1 MLIRFDAHPPSK
13 PRRTAETS
21 GRNSVAPVI
30 SCVSCD
36 CGGMNT
42 AKLPSSQGLVVSL
55 IFIYGDPFVGGTLQY
70 EKCRRGVGIRESN
83 VPEVEKATCRSC
95 TALQLIYR

>member
-36 CGGMNT
+36 CRGRRRLADGVRPRHHT
-42 AKLPSSQGLVVSL
+42 
-55 IFIYGDPFVGGTLQY
+55 GDQAGSGEYSRPAA
-70 EKCRRGVGIRESN
+70 E
-83 VPEVEKATCRSC
+83 
-95 TALQLIYR
+95 